1 MSRRPLTAV
10 GCILEKYA
18 GDALPAVMPVVA
30 FEVFA
35 GTLKWDEPHA
45 GYGFPLPSS
54 QRDRYEGKDRLL

>member
-1 MSRRPLTAV
+1 MQTIGAELYSSSAH
-10 GCILEKYA
+10 G
-18 GDALPAVMPVVA
+18 
-30 FEVFA
+30 A